1 MQTDAEEIADDIAVG
16 RSPRT
21 AIGIRK
27 DGTIVILVV
36 DGRSSSSSGMSLD
49 ELAGYL
55 VKLNVNRAMNF
66 DGGGSSE
73 MVVNGDVVNA
83 PSDGDER
90 PIRVGLGVFGR

>member
-1 MQTDAEEIADDIAVG
+1 
-16 RSPRT
+16 
-21 AIGIRK
+21 
-27 DGTIVILVV
+27 
-36 DGRSSSSSGMSLD
+36 MSLD

-90 PIRVGLGVFGR
+90 PIRVGLGIFGR